1 MPKYVNTLAL
11 HLSRS
16 RYAQTHTQHIQEE
29 RQMPGDKTCSRMN
42 ESSMSKY
49 SYTIYF
55 YLFFLATVSYIK
67 KETPCSNSFHLF
79 KNFIH

>member
-29 RQMPGDKTCSRMN
+29 RQMPGDKTCS
-42 ESSMSKY
+42 
-49 SYTIYF
+49 
-55 YLFFLATVSYIK
+55 
-67 KETPCSNSFHLF
+67 
-79 KNFIH
+79 